1 MICPTDEALAALSA
15 GELVAEEREQIE
27 DHAATCAACRGLV
40 SAIAG
45 VRARA
50 PATRI
55 GAEGATIDRYRIL
68 GAAGHGAMGVVLR
81 AHDPVLDREV
91 AIKMVN
97 SAAESSTARLL
108 GEAQTLARVDHPNVV
123 RVYDAGVVGDE
134 VFLAMAFVEGPTLA
148 QWSGDVA
155 ACRRVLTTVGAGIV
169 AVHEV
174 GLVHRDIKPDN
185 IIVSHGAGVLVDL
198 GLAKVLVGG
207 VGSGRAGTEHYIAP
221 EIRAGTGASPASDQF
236 AWCRVVEG
244 TLRTATLSKAQRA
257 AVDRVLARGLAEDP
271 AARFATLGEAI
282 AAIDLALAPR
292 RRRWPIFAGAAIA
305 AAVVAGYALHHAP
318 AIDACAR
325 AAPMQWT
332 IDRPAILAHVA
343 AAGADASRVAAELDA
358 RATRYAALATATC
371 RAEPTSHTAA
381 LREQLCLEETWNE
394 SARIFAGLTAAEPR
408 TVRGAI
414 DELTFV
420 LPIDRCASGVVPAVP
435 APPSPAQF
443 GEADALQTAVRVVQ
457 LERRIPPA
465 KQVAE
470 LRALEP
476 RVVALAYAPTTESYH
491 MALAAAL
498 HQLGKEADSRREL
511 DATVALAESAG
522 DDDTRT
528 RALIDILRH
537 AFDQGSSDTDALAKS
552 ARAAAARLGN
562 PGITAELAMSEGLAL
577 YTRGDI
583 AGAVKALTEASRL
596 LDSVAIGA
604 NAEMIIAAQNL
615 AGIQQ
620 ASGDFAAAKA
630 TYDRGYAI
638 ARQRYGDDDVNTL
651 EIRGARATNLMYLHD
666 VAAARSE
673 LAAVASQLQRLVG
686 DAPPVAQS
694 LGYVCEADLERSE
707 LVAAKASCDAA
718 LAETEKVYGPQHPQL
733 AWPLTLLGQQ
743 RVEAGAAAE
752 AIAPLERAL
761 VVTARDAI
769 SPTDRGAARAWLA
782 LALHALHRDP
792 ARASQ
797 LARGARADL
806 DAVPSAAGVVAK
818 LRAIP

>member
-1 MICPTDEALAALSA
+1 M
-15 GELVAEEREQIE
+15 
-27 DHAATCAACRGLV
+27 
-40 SAIAG
+40 
-45 VRARA
+45 
-50 PATRI
+50 
-55 GAEGATIDRYRIL
+55 
-68 GAAGHGAMGVVLR
+68 
-81 AHDPVLDREV
+81 
-91 AIKMVN
+91 
-97 SAAESSTARLL
+97 
-108 GEAQTLARVDHPNVV
+108 
-123 RVYDAGVVGDE
+123 
-134 VFLAMAFVEGPTLA
+134 
-148 QWSGDVA
+148 
-155 ACRRVLTTVGAGIV
+155 
-169 AVHEV
+169 
-174 GLVHRDIKPDN
+174 
-185 IIVSHGAGVLVDL
+185 
-198 GLAKVLVGG
+198 
-207 VGSGRAGTEHYIAP
+207 
-221 EIRAGTGASPASDQF
+221 
-236 AWCRVVEG
+236 
-244 TLRTATLSKAQRA
+244 
-257 AVDRVLARGLAEDP
+257 
-271 AARFATLGEAI
+271 
-282 AAIDLALAPR
+282 
-292 RRRWPIFAGAAIA
+292 
-305 AAVVAGYALHHAP
+305 
-318 AIDACAR
+318 
-325 AAPMQWT
+325 
-332 IDRPAILAHVA
+332 
-343 AAGADASRVAAELDA
+343 
-358 RATRYAALATATC
+358 
-371 RAEPTSHTAA
+371 
-381 LREQLCLEETWNE
+381 
-394 SARIFAGLTAAEPR
+394 
-408 TVRGAI
+408 
-414 DELTFV
+414 
-420 LPIDRCASGVVPAVP
+420 
-435 APPSPAQF
+435 
-443 GEADALQTAVRVVQ
+443 
-457 LERRIPPA
+457 
-465 KQVAE
+465 
-470 LRALEP
+470 
-476 RVVALAYAPTTESYH
+476 
-491 MALAAAL
+491 
-498 HQLGKEADSRREL
+498 
-511 DATVALAESAG
+511 AESAG

-707 LVAAKASCDAA
+707 LVAAKASCEAA